1 MASNPVGPDARAVV
15 VIASAGRP
23 QLLPSIMG
31 DVDALAGDGI
41 EKVLSVP
48 DAASLPVGMGERAG
62 WRIVT
67 GARGLAAQR
76 NAAMDTLDGHPVV
89 FFFDDDAM
97 IRSDYV
103 VNALTFF
110 GDHPAVAGLTGRV
123 LLDGAVSGEVSVET
137 ARAALAASSAGR
149 RTGGWTRGRE
159 LYGCNFAVRTAAA
172 PGLRFDPRLPLYS
185 WLEDHDFARRLM
197 PHGVLAKVDDCVIV
211 HRAAASG
218 GGRQA
223 HERLGYSQVMN
234 PYYLWRKGS
243 FPLWLLLNETLK
255 RVAKNLVYSV
265 GGPERAWRRRRV
277 HGNALACGDILRR
290 RITPERIVEL

>member
-1 MASNPVGPDARAVV
+1 MR
-15 VIASAGRP
+15 
-23 QLLPSIMG
+23 
-31 DVDALAGDGI
+31 DVDALDGDV

-48 DAASLPVGMGERAG
+48 DPSSLPEGAGEGDG
-62 WRIVT
+62 WRVVT

-76 NAAMDTLDGHPVV
+76 NAALDTLEGDPVV
-89 FFFDDDAM
+89 FFFDDDAVV
-97 IRSDYV
+97 RSDYV
-103 VNALTFF
+103 VNALAFLAA
-110 GDHPAVAGLTGRV
+110 HPEVAGLTGRV

-137 ARAALAASSAGR
+137 AEEALGR
-149 RTGGWTRGRE
+149 SFAEPQVGDWARGRE

-172 PGLRFDPRLPLYS
+172 PDLRFDPRLPLYS

-197 PHGVLAKVDDCVIV
+197 PHGLLAKVDDCVIV
-211 HRAAASG
+211 HRAAAS

-243 FPLWLLLNETLK
+243 FPLWLMTTEMGK
-255 RVAKNLVYSV
+255 RVAKNLAYSV
-265 GGPERAWRRRRV
+265 TGTERAWRRKRV
-277 HGNALACGDILRR
+277 HGNAMAWADILRR